1 MVGIALKD
9 RAQTIL
15 AHQIAVLALN
25 RENDVRTKM
34 IAGCIF
40 NRKFAFAVAFP
51 LCSSIGRITGFTGNN
66 GYFDKKIEL
75 LESELVKM
83 KSLEVDNLGNKDK
96 KKGSHDKQ

>member
-51 LCSSIGRITGFTGNN
+51 LCSGIGRITALRVIT
-66 GYFDKKIEL
+66 GYFVGDDKGRIKTDTKLSDKLRVFL
-75 LESELVKM
+75 LIS
-83 KSLEVDNLGNKDK
+83 G
-96 KKGSHDKQ
+96 

>member
-51 LCSSIGRITGFTGNN
+51 LCSGIGRITGFTGNN
-66 GYFDKKIEL
+66 GYFVDDDKGRIKTDTKLSDKLRVFL
-75 LESELVKM
+75 LIS
-83 KSLEVDNLGNKDK
+83 G
-96 KKGSHDKQ
+96 